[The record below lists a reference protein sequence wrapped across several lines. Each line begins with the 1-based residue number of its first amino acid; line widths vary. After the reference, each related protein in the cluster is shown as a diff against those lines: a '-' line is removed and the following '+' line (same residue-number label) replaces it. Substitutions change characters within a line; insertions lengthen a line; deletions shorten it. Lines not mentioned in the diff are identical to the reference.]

1 MELLVIILL
10 AIFLDLIWGEVPFSV
25 HPVVLMGKIIDI
37 LKPPLLVYKNKL
49 SGFILTLILLVLFI
63 IPIYFIL
70 QFAKFNLII
79 YILLS
84 GFILFTTFAIKGL
97 IETSNQI
104 KLYIDADINKT
115 RQLVSYLVSRD
126 TSTLSREELIS
137 ATLESLTE
145 NITDSVVSPLFYTF
159 LIGVIGGMAYRVIN
173 TLDAMVGYKN
183 EENMIIGWFPAKLD
197 DLVNYIPARITGVIM
212 VLSAAL
218 IGLDWRRSY
227 HTMMEDARK
236 TPSPNSGYPMAAA
249 AGALGVKL
257 AKKDYYTLGDDINPL
272 NKEVIDQAVLLTKV
286 TIIFFLTIS
295 FIIYISITY
304 LVIFNIN

>member
-1 MELLVIILL
+1 MEILVIILL
-10 AIFLDLIWGEVPFSV
+10 AIFLDLIWGEVPSSV

-37 LKPPLLVYKNKL
+37 LKPPLLIYKNKL
-49 SGFILTLILLVLFI
+49 SGFILTAILLVLFI
-63 IPIYFIL
+63 IPIYFFL
-70 QFAKFNLII
+70 QFAQFNLII

-97 IETSNQI
+97 IKTSNQI
-104 KLYIDADINKT
+104 KKYIDTDINKT
-115 RQLVSYLVSRD
+115 RKLVSYLVSRD
-126 TSTLSREELIS
+126 TSTLSREELTS

-183 EENMIIGWFPAKLD
+183 EENIIIGWFPANLD
-197 DLVNYIPARITGVIM
+197 DLANYIPARITGIIM

-218 IGLDWRRSY
+218 IGLDWRRSF
-227 HTMMEDARK
+227 HIMMVDARK

-249 AGALGVKL
+249 AGALGVQL
-257 AKKDYYTLGDDINPL
+257 VKKDYYTLGEDINPL
-272 NKEVIDQAVLLTKV
+272 NKEVIDQALLLTEV
-286 TIIFFLTIS
+286 TIIFS
-295 FIIYISITY
+295 
-304 LVIFNIN
+304 

>member
-1 MELLVIILL
+1 MEILVIILL
-10 AIFLDLIWGEVPFSV
+10 AIFLDLIWGEVPSSV

-37 LKPPLLVYKNKL
+37 LKPPLLIYKNKL
-49 SGFILTLILLVLFI
+49 SGFILTAILLVLFI
-63 IPIYFIL
+63 IPIYFFL
-70 QFAKFNLII
+70 QFAQFNLII

-97 IETSNQI
+97 IKTSNQI
-104 KLYIDADINKT
+104 KKYIDTDINKT
-115 RQLVSYLVSRD
+115 RKLVSYLVSRD
-126 TSTLSREELIS
+126 TSTLSREELTS

-183 EENMIIGWFPAKLD
+183 EENIIIGWFPANLD
-197 DLVNYIPARITGVIM
+197 DLANYIPARITGIIM

-218 IGLDWRRSY
+218 IGLDWRRSF
-227 HTMMEDARK
+227 HIMMVDARK

-249 AGALGVKL
+249 AGALGVQL
-257 AKKDYYTLGDDINPL
+257 VKKDYYTLGEDINPL
-272 NKEVIDQAVLLTKV
+272 NKEVIDQALLLTEV

-295 FIIYISITY
+295 FIIYASITY
-304 LVIFNIN
+304 LVILI

>member
-10 AIFLDLIWGEVPFSV
+10 ALSLDLIRGEPPSSV

-37 LKPPLLVYKNKL
+37 LKPPLLVYKNKI
-49 SGFILTLILLVLFI
+49 SGFILTAILLVLFI

-70 QFAKFNLII
+70 QFAQFNMII
-79 YILLS
+79 YILIS

-97 IETSNQI
+97 IKTSNQI
-104 KLYIDADINKT
+104 KEYIDTDLIKT

-126 TSTLSREELIS
+126 TSTLSQEELIS

-159 LIGVIGGMAYRVIN
+159 LLGVLGGMAYRVIN

-183 EENMIIGWFPAKLD
+183 EENMNIGWFPAKLD
-197 DLVNYIPARITGVIM
+197 DLANYIPARITGLIM

-249 AGALGVKL
+249 AGALGVQL
-257 AKKDYYTLGDDINPL
+257 VKKDYYTLGADINSL
-272 NKEVIDQAVLLTKV
+272 NKEVIDQATLLTEV
-286 TIIFFLTIS
+286 TIIFFLIVS
-295 FIIYISITY
+295 FIIYTSIAF
-304 LVIFNIN
+304 LIIV